1 MPVTGLPGLQILDE
15 KYGSLVATLFYALHH
30 QSSTDATTTIIMGI
44 KTFDATSYRI
54 DYIPQRLVSLEAWI
68 IACHAVLSNKMQTPL
83 TLNLG
88 SSTLRQPDL
97 SLFVGLAI
105 DAGLVANRT
114 LLNFLGI
121 KLANG
126 ALTNESYALTIEK
139 FSLALVSIA
148 DACRVLE
155 PDVTPLHMHQIWVEA
170 LNTASK
176 SVAHLTEAGSTIR
189 VARLGFACF
198 ATSRLLR
205 DRFFSATSTL
215 EPPTILP
222 ADVVPRLGGV
232 WDAVDPAL
240 NVIL

>member
-1 MPVTGLPGLQILDE
+1 MGLKP
-15 KYGSLVATLFYALHH
+15 
-30 QSSTDATTTIIMGI
+30 
-44 KTFDATSYRI
+44 FDATNYRI
-54 DYIPQRLVSLEAWI
+54 EYIPQRLISLEACVI
-68 IACHAVLSNKMQTPL
+68 GCHTVLSNKMHTPL
-83 TLNLG
+83 TLHLG
-88 SSTLRQPDL
+88 SSTLCQPDL
-97 SLFVGLAI
+97 SLFVGLTI

-126 ALTNESYALTIEK
+126 ALTNESYALTIEN
-139 FSLALVSIA
+139 FSLSLVSIN

-155 PDVTPLHMHQIWVEA
+155 PDVPSPNMRQIWVEA

-205 DRFFSATSTL
+205 ERFFRATSTP

-222 ADVVPRLGGV
+222 ADVVPGFGGV

-240 NVIL
+240 NVLL